1 MKEFRVTKRKL
12 SMIVLVAVIVLFVLP
27 FIGGM
32 ILFATTH

>member
-12 SMIVLVAVIVLFVLP
+12 SMIVLVAVIVLFGLP